1 MSCQESTEKNSNAKM
16 INQSKKIVKNQDV
29 LINYDICGTGEFT
42 VLLVHGWCINQT
54 YWEEQVDAFC
64 QDFRVVT
71 FDLPGFGESGNNRK
85 EWTVENYAKDID
97 ALITQL
103 HLKKVILVGHS
114 MGGNIVLEAAL
125 KNEAVVA
132 LVGIDN
138 FKQVGME
145 YTDALKKEMTD
156 FVDLLKSDY
165 AGIAPVY
172 AANALFHPNTDSL
185 VKQRV
190 MMDFKTADSEIAI
203 STLASYFDNL
213 PNEKTQL
220 TKWKKPFYL
229 LNSSNTPTD
238 TATLAGI
245 GLDYKVVYI
254 EETGH
259 YPMIEKPVV
268 FNRLLKGILSEIVL
282 KTN

>member
-1 MSCQESTEKNSNAKM
+1 MVA
-16 INQSKKIVKNQDV
+16 
-29 LINYDICGTGEFT
+29 
-42 VLLVHGWCINQT
+42 
-54 YWEEQVDAFC
+54 EQ
-64 QDFRVVT
+64 
-71 FDLPGFGESGNNRK
+71 K
-85 EWTVENYAKDID
+85 Y
-97 ALITQL
+97 
-103 HLKKVILVGHS
+103 
-114 MGGNIVLEAAL
+114 
-125 KNEAVVA
+125 
-132 LVGIDN
+132 
-138 FKQVGME
+138 
-145 YTDALKKEMTD
+145 
-156 FVDLLKSDY
+156 
-165 AGIAPVY
+165 Y

>member
-1 MSCQESTEKNSNAKM
+1 
-16 INQSKKIVKNQDV
+16 
-29 LINYDICGTGEFT
+29 
-42 VLLVHGWCINQT
+42 
-54 YWEEQVDAFC
+54 
-64 QDFRVVT
+64 
-71 FDLPGFGESGNNRK
+71 
-85 EWTVENYAKDID
+85 
-97 ALITQL
+97 
-103 HLKKVILVGHS
+103 
-114 MGGNIVLEAAL
+114 
-125 KNEAVVA
+125 
-132 LVGIDN
+132 
-138 FKQVGME
+138 
-145 YTDALKKEMTD
+145 MTD

>member
-54 YWEEQVDAFC
+54 YWYEQVDAFC

-165 AGIAPVY
+165 AVNGTCLCGHCAFSCSIPIAW
-172 AANALFHPNTDSL
+172 AS
-185 VKQRV
+185 
-190 MMDFKTADSEIAI
+190 SE
-203 STLASYFDNL
+203 
-213 PNEKTQL
+213 Q
-220 TKWKKPFYL
+220 
-229 LNSSNTPTD
+229 
-238 TATLAGI
+238 
-245 GLDYKVVYI
+245 
-254 EETGH
+254 
-259 YPMIEKPVV
+259 
-268 FNRLLKGILSEIVL
+268 
-282 KTN
+282 